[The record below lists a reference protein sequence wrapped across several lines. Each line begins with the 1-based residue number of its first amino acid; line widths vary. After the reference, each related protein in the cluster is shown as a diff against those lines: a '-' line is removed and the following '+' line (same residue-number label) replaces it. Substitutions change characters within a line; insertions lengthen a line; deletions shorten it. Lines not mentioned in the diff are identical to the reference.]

1 MSGLFG
7 HNSGDKKFIINISD
21 LYDEKERKQ
30 KELEFYQ
37 GELEKMMLRLGMLQH
52 EIGVT
57 ETIINM
63 IEGEYLV
70 DLKDAIEKRKIIKG
84 IKWTHYI

>member
-7 HNSGDKKFIINISD
+7 HNNGDNKFIINISD
-21 LYDEKERKQ
+21 LYDEKDRKE
-30 KELEFYQ
+30 KELQFYTK
-37 GELEKMMLRLGMLQH
+37 ELDKLMLRLGMLQH

-70 DLKDAIEKRKIIKG
+70 DLKKAINARQIIKG
-84 IKWTHYI
+84 IK

>member
-1 MSGLFG
+1 MADLFG

-30 KELEFYQ
+30 KELQFYTE
-37 GELEKMMLRLGMLQH
+37 ELDKLMLRLGMLQH

-70 DLKDAIEKRKIIKG
+70 DLKEAIKKRQIIKG
-84 IKWTHYI
+84 IK

>member
-1 MSGLFG
+1 MSDLFG

-30 KELEFYQ
+30 KELEFYTK
-37 GELEKMMLRLGMLQH
+37 ELDKLMFRLGMLQH

-70 DLKDAIEKRKIIKG
+70 DLKQAIEQRKRIKG
-84 IKWTHYI
+84 IK

>member
-1 MSGLFG
+1 MSLLG
-7 HNSGDKKFIINISD
+7 HNSGNKKFIININD
-21 LYDEKERKQ
+21 LYNEKERKQ

-37 GELEKMMLRLGMLQH
+37 GELDKLMLKLGMLQH

-57 ETIINM
+57 ETIIKM

-70 DLKDAIEKRKIIKG
+70 DLKEAIEKRKIIKG
-84 IKWTHYI
+84 IK

>member
-21 LYDEKERKQ
+21 LYDEKDRKE
-30 KELEFYQ
+30 KELQFYTK
-37 GELEKMMLRLGMLQH
+37 ELDKLMLRLGMLQH
-52 EIGVT
+52 EIGVN

-70 DLKDAIEKRKIIKG
+70 DLNKAINARQIIKG
-84 IKWTHYI
+84 IK

>member
-21 LYDEKERKQ
+21 LYDEKDRKE
-30 KELEFYQ
+30 KELQFYTK
-37 GELEKMMLRLGMLQH
+37 ELDKLMLRLGMLQH

-70 DLKDAIEKRKIIKG
+70 DLKEAIKKRQIIKG
-84 IKWTHYI
+84 IK

>member
-1 MSGLFG
+1 MSDLFG

-37 GELEKMMLRLGMLQH
+37 LELEKLMLRLGMLQH

-70 DLKDAIEKRKIIKG
+70 DLKEAIKKRQIIKG

>member
-7 HNSGDKKFIINISD
+7 HNNGDNKFIINISD
-21 LYDEKERKQ
+21 LYDEKDRKE
-30 KELEFYQ
+30 KELQFYTK
-37 GELEKMMLRLGMLQH
+37 ELDKLMLRLGMLQH
-52 EIGVT
+52 EIGVN

-70 DLKDAIEKRKIIKG
+70 DLNKAINARQIIKG
-84 IKWTHYI
+84 IK

>member
-1 MSGLFG
+1 MSDLFG

-30 KELEFYQ
+30 KELEFYTQ
-37 GELEKMMLRLGMLQH
+37 ELDKLMLRLGMLQH

-70 DLKDAIEKRKIIKG
+70 DLKQAIEQRKRIKG
-84 IKWTHYI
+84 IK

>member
-1 MSGLFG
+1 MSLLG
-7 HNSGDKKFIINISD
+7 HNSGNKKFIININD
-21 LYDEKERKQ
+21 LYNEKERKQ

-37 GELEKMMLRLGMLQH
+37 GELDKLMLKLGMLQH

-57 ETIINM
+57 ETIIKM

-70 DLKDAIEKRKIIKG
+70 DLKEAIEKRNIIKG
-84 IKWTHYI
+84 IK

>member
-21 LYDEKERKQ
+21 LYDEKDRKE
-30 KELEFYQ
+30 KELQFYTK
-37 GELEKMMLRLGMLQH
+37 ELDKLMLRLGMLQH

-70 DLKDAIEKRKIIKG
+70 DLKEAIKARKIIKG
-84 IKWTHYI
+84 IK

>member
-7 HNSGDKKFIINISD
+7 QNSGDKKFIINISD

-84 IKWTHYI
+84 IK

>member
-1 MSGLFG
+1 MSDLFG
-7 HNSGDKKFIINISD
+7 HNSGNKKFIINISD

-30 KELEFYQ
+30 KELEFYTK
-37 GELEKMMLRLGMLQH
+37 ELDKLMLRLGMLQH

-70 DLKDAIEKRKIIKG
+70 DLKQAIEQRKRIKG
-84 IKWTHYI
+84 IK

>member
-1 MSGLFG
+1 MSGLFV

-21 LYDEKERKQ
+21 LYDEKDRKE
-30 KELEFYQ
+30 KELQFYTK
-37 GELEKMMLRLGMLQH
+37 ELDKLMLRLGMLQH

-70 DLKDAIEKRKIIKG
+70 DLKEAIKARKIIKG
-84 IKWTHYI
+84 IK

>member
-1 MSGLFG
+1 MSDLFG

-37 GELEKMMLRLGMLQH
+37 LELDKLMLRLGMLQH

-70 DLKDAIEKRKIIKG
+70 DLKEAIKKRQIIKG
-84 IKWTHYI
+84 IK

>member
-1 MSGLFG
+1 
-7 HNSGDKKFIINISD
+7 
-21 LYDEKERKQ
+21 
-30 KELEFYQ
+30 
-37 GELEKMMLRLGMLQH
+37 MLRLGMLQH

-70 DLKDAIEKRKIIKG
+70 DLKQAIEQRKRIKG
-84 IKWTHYI
+84 IK

>member
-1 MSGLFG
+1 MSDLFG

-30 KELEFYQ
+30 KELEFYTD
-37 GELEKMMLRLGMLQH
+37 ELNKLMLRLGMLQH

-70 DLKDAIEKRKIIKG
+70 DLKQAIEQRKRIKG
-84 IKWTHYI
+84 IK

>member
-1 MSGLFG
+1 MADLFG

-30 KELEFYQ
+30 KELQFYTE
-37 GELEKMMLRLGMLQH
+37 ELDKLMLRLGILQH

-70 DLKDAIEKRKIIKG
+70 DLKEAIKKRQIIKG
-84 IKWTHYI
+84 IK

>member
-21 LYDEKERKQ
+21 LYDEKDRKE
-30 KELEFYQ
+30 KELQFYTK
-37 GELEKMMLRLGMLQH
+37 ELDKLMLRLGMLQH

-63 IEGEYLV
+63 I
-70 DLKDAIEKRKIIKG
+70 
-84 IKWTHYI
+84 

>member
-1 MSGLFG
+1 MSDLFG

-37 GELEKMMLRLGMLQH
+37 LELEKLMLRLRMLPH

-57 ETIINM
+57 ETIITM

-70 DLKDAIEKRKIIKG
+70 DLKEAIKKRQIIKG
-84 IKWTHYI
+84 IK

>member
-1 MSGLFG
+1 MSDLFG

-30 KELEFYQ
+30 KELEFYTD
-37 GELEKMMLRLGMLQH
+37 ELNKLMLRLGMLQH

-70 DLKDAIEKRKIIKG
+70 DLKEAIKKRQIIKG
-84 IKWTHYI
+84 IK

>member
-1 MSGLFG
+1 MSDLFG

-30 KELEFYQ
+30 KELDFYQ
-37 GELEKMMLRLGMLQH
+37 LELEKLMLRLGMLQH

-70 DLKDAIEKRKIIKG
+70 DLKEAIKKRQIIKG
-84 IKWTHYI
+84 IK

>member
-1 MSGLFG
+1 MSDLFG

-30 KELEFYQ
+30 KELQFYTE
-37 GELEKMMLRLGMLQH
+37 ELDKLMLRLGMLQH

-70 DLKDAIEKRKIIKG
+70 DLKEAIKKRQIIKG
-84 IKWTHYI
+84 IK

>member
-1 MSGLFG
+1 MSDLFG

-30 KELEFYQ
+30 KELQFYTE
-37 GELEKMMLRLGMLQH
+37 ELDKLMLRLGMLQH

-70 DLKDAIEKRKIIKG
+70 DLKQAIEQRKRIKG
-84 IKWTHYI
+84 IK

>member
-1 MSGLFG
+1 MSDLFG
-7 HNSGDKKFIINISD
+7 HNSGNKKFIINISD

-30 KELEFYQ
+30 KELEFYTQ
-37 GELEKMMLRLGMLQH
+37 ELDKLMLRLGMLQH

-70 DLKDAIEKRKIIKG
+70 DLKQAIEQN
-84 IKWTHYI
+84 

>member
-1 MSGLFG
+1 MSDLFG

-84 IKWTHYI
+84 IK

>member
-1 MSGLFG
+1 MSDLFG

-37 GELEKMMLRLGMLQH
+37 SELEKLMLRLGMLQH

-70 DLKDAIEKRKIIKG
+70 DLKEAIKKRQIIKG
-84 IKWTHYI
+84 IKRTHYI

>member
-1 MSGLFG
+1 MSDLFG

-30 KELEFYQ
+30 KELEFYTE
-37 GELEKMMLRLGMLQH
+37 ELDKLMLRLGMLQH

-70 DLKDAIEKRKIIKG
+70 DLKEAIKKRQIIKG
-84 IKWTHYI
+84 IK

>member
-21 LYDEKERKQ
+21 LYDEKDRKE
-30 KELEFYQ
+30 KELQFYTK
-37 GELEKMMLRLGMLQH
+37 ELDKLMLRLGMLQH

-70 DLKDAIEKRKIIKG
+70 DLKQAIEQRKRIKG
-84 IKWTHYI
+84 IK

>member
-1 MSGLFG
+1 MSDLFG

-37 GELEKMMLRLGMLQH
+37 LELENL
-52 EIGVT
+52 
-57 ETIINM
+57 
-63 IEGEYLV
+63 
-70 DLKDAIEKRKIIKG
+70 
-84 IKWTHYI
+84 

>member
-1 MSGLFG
+1 MSDLFG

-30 KELEFYQ
+30 KELEFYTQ
-37 GELEKMMLRLGMLQH
+37 ELDKLMLRLGMLQH

-70 DLKDAIEKRKIIKG
+70 DLKQAIEQRKIIKG
-84 IKWTHYI
+84 IK

>member
-1 MSGLFG
+1 MSLLG
-7 HNSGDKKFIINISD
+7 HNSGNKKFIININD
-21 LYDEKERKQ
+21 LYNEKERKQ

-37 GELEKMMLRLGMLQH
+37 GELDKLMLKLGMLQH

-57 ETIINM
+57 ETIIQM

-70 DLKDAIEKRKIIKG
+70 DLKEAIEKRKIIKG
-84 IKWTHYI
+84 IK

>member
-1 MSGLFG
+1 MSDLFG

-37 GELEKMMLRLGMLQH
+37 LELEKLMLRLGMLQH

-70 DLKDAIEKRKIIKG
+70 DLKEAIKKRQIIKG
-84 IKWTHYI
+84 IKCQI

>member
-1 MSGLFG
+1 MSDLFG

-30 KELEFYQ
+30 KELEFYTE
-37 GELEKMMLRLGMLQH
+37 ELDKLMLRLGMLQH

-70 DLKDAIEKRKIIKG
+70 DLKQAIEQRKRIKG
-84 IKWTHYI
+84 IK